1 MSVNIK
7 TNGVAI
13 IGAGL
18 GGTALALALHRQSIQ
33 CRIFEARSANSDILS
48 SGVTLT
54 PNGCRVL
61 DELGILSRLQDKS
74 YICEYTVTKDADD
87 KTLRKTRLASHGTY
101 AHPCYRLYRLTLL
114 QEMKM
119 ALAERN
125 IPIFYD
131 MKFEKI
137 ISDTPEGVVFQ
148 VGDRTERA
156 AMMIGSDG
164 IHSTLRRHITD
175 LSPVY
180 TNLLCVY
187 GHIPTE
193 SVEWPDRDFAA
204 GCTILGKPGSL
215 FMVPEVA
222 DGSDLMI
229 GTQFAYPEADRK
241 GWEALASDPA
251 SLSALLRKDYDQWH
265 DTARRAI
272 DELCKRPES
281 ILCWPFY
288 AMPKLHSWSS
298 SSGNFIMIGDA
309 AHAMPASSGQGVN
322 QALEDAFSLAKI
334 LSYEWNDEAW
344 PSVLML
350 AKEERRSR
358 QRLLRQQDP
367 AYAATEGLLPSNVP
381 DDTGSLGMDQ
391 LQLEETP
398 GPVLRCKFHDGK
410 IVNKKWTCCGE
421 HVMGPPCKQEEE
433 HKPEQR
439 TLKEISNRW
448 QYTAT
453 PSSTT
458 KDTRKAVV
466 IDCEMGTAAS
476 GDCELIRLTL
486 IDYFSNH
493 VLIDKLVWP
502 DVPMSHLNTK
512 WSGVTW
518 KMMHEARNKRKCV
531 FGWRNARSLIW
542 KYVSPETIVI
552 GHGVKSDLT
561 SLRWIHPRV
570 IDTLIVE
577 GDNHGATT
585 GLSLKK
591 LAEERLG
598 RVIQKGRGH
607 DSLEDATATRD
618 LLHWNVVK
626 IIEGLTEA

>member
-1 MSVNIK
+1 MEN
-7 TNGVAI
+7 T
-13 IGAGL
+13 
-18 GGTALALALHRQSIQ
+18 TA
-33 CRIFEARSANSDILS
+33 
-48 SGVTLT
+48 
-54 PNGCRVL
+54 P
-61 DELGILSRLQDKS
+61 
-74 YICEYTVTKDADD
+74 
-87 KTLRKTRLASHGTY
+87 
-101 AHPCYRLYRLTLL
+101 
-114 QEMKM
+114 
-119 ALAERN
+119 
-125 IPIFYD
+125 
-131 MKFEKI
+131 
-137 ISDTPEGVVFQ
+137 
-148 VGDRTERA
+148 
-156 AMMIGSDG
+156 
-164 IHSTLRRHITD
+164 
-175 LSPVY
+175 
-180 TNLLCVY
+180 
-187 GHIPTE
+187 
-193 SVEWPDRDFAA
+193 
-204 GCTILGKPGSL
+204 
-215 FMVPEVA
+215 
-222 DGSDLMI
+222 
-229 GTQFAYPEADRK
+229 
-241 GWEALASDPA
+241 
-251 SLSALLRKDYDQWH
+251 LSALMLHQSSYLDSLSELVHSTECLSSKGYITTRLS
-265 DTARRAI
+265 DTDLEKKRRCAR
-272 DELCKRPES
+272 CN
-281 ILCWPFY
+281 IL
-288 AMPKLHSWSS
+288 L
-298 SSGNFIMIGDA
+298 
-309 AHAMPASSGQGVN
+309 V
-322 QALEDAFSLAKI
+322 
-334 LSYEWNDEAW
+334 
-344 PSVLML
+344 
-350 AKEERRSR
+350 KEERRSR

-367 AYAATEGLLPSNVP
+367 AYAATPGLLPSNAP
-381 DDTGSLGMDQ
+381 DEIGSLGMDQ
-391 LQLEETP
+391 LKLEETP

-439 TLKEISNRW
+439 TLKEISNLW

-486 IDYFSNH
+486 IDYFSSH

-542 KYVSPETIVI
+542 KFVSPETIVI

-618 LLHWNVVK
+618 LLHWNVVRMVK
-626 IIEGLTEA
+626 GTEA

>member
-1 MSVNIK
+1 
-7 TNGVAI
+7 
-13 IGAGL
+13 
-18 GGTALALALHRQSIQ
+18 
-33 CRIFEARSANSDILS
+33 
-48 SGVTLT
+48 
-54 PNGCRVL
+54 
-61 DELGILSRLQDKS
+61 
-74 YICEYTVTKDADD
+74 
-87 KTLRKTRLASHGTY
+87 
-101 AHPCYRLYRLTLL
+101 
-114 QEMKM
+114 M

-125 IPIFYD
+125 VPIFYD

-137 ISDTPEGVVFQ
+137 ISDTPKGVVFQ

-180 TNLLCVY
+180 TNPLCVY

-222 DGSDLMI
+222 DGSELMI
-229 GTQFAYPEADRK
+229 GTQFSYPEADRK

-265 DTARRAI
+265 DTAKHAI
-272 DELCKRPES
+272 DELCKRPEG

-288 AMPKLHSWSS
+288 AMPELHSWSS
-298 SSGNFIMIGDA
+298 SSGNVIMIGDA

-322 QALEDAFSLAKI
+322 QALEDAFSLAKV
-334 LSYEWNDEAW
+334 LSYEWNDE
-344 PSVLML
+344 VLPKVLSTWQSWRQDKIDRIHEMMRATNMMRSSELERSKLLDTEML
-350 AKEERRSR
+350 VKEERRSR
-358 QRLLRQQDP
+358 QRLLRQKDP
-367 AYAATEGLLPSNVP
+367 AYAATQGLLPSNVP

-391 LQLEETP
+391 LQLEETL

-410 IVNKKWTCCGE
+410 IVNKNWTCCGE

-448 QYTAT
+448 QYIAT

-607 DSLEDATATRD
+607 DSLEDAIATRD
-618 LLHWNVVK
+618 LLHWNVVR
-626 IIEGLTEA
+626 IIEGLTET

>member
-1 MSVNIK
+1 MEN
-7 TNGVAI
+7 T
-13 IGAGL
+13 
-18 GGTALALALHRQSIQ
+18 TA
-33 CRIFEARSANSDILS
+33 
-48 SGVTLT
+48 
-54 PNGCRVL
+54 P
-61 DELGILSRLQDKS
+61 
-74 YICEYTVTKDADD
+74 
-87 KTLRKTRLASHGTY
+87 
-101 AHPCYRLYRLTLL
+101 
-114 QEMKM
+114 
-119 ALAERN
+119 
-125 IPIFYD
+125 
-131 MKFEKI
+131 
-137 ISDTPEGVVFQ
+137 
-148 VGDRTERA
+148 
-156 AMMIGSDG
+156 
-164 IHSTLRRHITD
+164 
-175 LSPVY
+175 
-180 TNLLCVY
+180 
-187 GHIPTE
+187 
-193 SVEWPDRDFAA
+193 
-204 GCTILGKPGSL
+204 
-215 FMVPEVA
+215 
-222 DGSDLMI
+222 
-229 GTQFAYPEADRK
+229 
-241 GWEALASDPA
+241 
-251 SLSALLRKDYDQWH
+251 
-265 DTARRAI
+265 
-272 DELCKRPES
+272 
-281 ILCWPFY
+281 
-288 AMPKLHSWSS
+288 
-298 SSGNFIMIGDA
+298 
-309 AHAMPASSGQGVN
+309 
-322 QALEDAFSLAKI
+322 
-334 LSYEWNDEAW
+334 
-344 PSVLML
+344 LML

-367 AYAATEGLLPSNVP
+367 AYAATQGLLPSNVP

-421 HVMGPPCKQEEE
+421 HIMGPPCKQEEE

-453 PSSTT
+453 PYSTT

-486 IDYFSNH
+486 IDYFSSH

-542 KYVSPETIVI
+542 KFMSPETIVI

-618 LLHWNVVK
+618 LLHWNVVRMVK
-626 IIEGLTEA
+626 GTEA